1 MEGCGAR
8 VKLEE
13 SRGGVRS
20 QARSL
25 RFAEVRGK
33 SSIAVYCEVL
43 YQSALRKK
51 GVRTRRND
59 VKNQFD
65 REVQADIDGGR
76 SWTSGPQARKG
87 VFMWRKKDPN

>member
-51 GVRTRRND
+51 GVRRND
-59 VKNQFD
+59 IKNQFD

-76 SWTSGPQARKG
+76 SWTSGPQARKRG
-87 VFMWRKKDPN
+87 RKKDPN